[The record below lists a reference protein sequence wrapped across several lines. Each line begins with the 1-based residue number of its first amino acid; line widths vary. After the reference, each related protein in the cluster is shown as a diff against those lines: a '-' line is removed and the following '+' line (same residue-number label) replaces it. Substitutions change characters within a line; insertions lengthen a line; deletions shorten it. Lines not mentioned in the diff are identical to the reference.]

1 MSDETKFGDI
11 EFREMP
17 FVSLW
22 EPFLQKAHVA
32 LKKLNDVKEYAF
44 WFGGLREDQPFVAV
58 DSQVRL
64 KNSLKDVKN
73 RFVS

>member
-1 MSDETKFGDI
+1 MSDDTKFGDI

-32 LKKLNDVKEYAF
+32 LKKLNDVKEYAL
-44 WFGGLREDQPFVAV
+44 WFGGLREDQCFVAV
-58 DSQVRL
+58 DFQVRL
-64 KNSLKDVKN
+64 KNSLKDVKD
-73 RFVS
+73 RVVS